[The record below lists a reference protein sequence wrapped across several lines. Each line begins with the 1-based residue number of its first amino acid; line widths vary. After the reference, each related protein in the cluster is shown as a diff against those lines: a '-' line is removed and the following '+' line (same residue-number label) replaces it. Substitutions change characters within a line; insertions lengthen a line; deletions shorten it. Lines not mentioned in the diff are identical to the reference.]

1 MFETWHI
8 GFYVSAISSWRM
20 SFAKPL
26 RWSSHRKKLYKI
38 PSWTNTPISNIPIKV
53 QIQRY
58 RCLKLDILDFMF
70 RQSALE
76 EWVLPS
82 FNVWPHSL
90 RKYTIFE
97 VGLTIQLA
105 IFFSKYKYKDTDV
118 WNLTYWVLCFGNRL
132 MKNEF
137 CQAITLELIP

>member
-8 GFYVSAISSWRM
+8 GFYVSAIGSWRM
-20 SFAKPL
+20 SFDKPL
-26 RWSSHRKKLYKI
+26 RWSSYRNI
-38 PSWTNTPISNIPIKV
+38 NIWNSNWTDAPFSTIPIKL

-58 RCLKLDILDFMF
+58 RCSKLDICGFMF
-70 RQSALE
+70 WQSAHE

-82 FNVWPHSL
+82 LNVWPHSL
-90 RKYTIFE
+90 WKYTIFQ

-105 IFFSKYKYKDTDV
+105 IFLSKYKYKDTDV
-118 WNLTYWVLCFGNRL
+118 RNLTYWVLCFGNRL
-132 MKNEF
+132 TKNEC